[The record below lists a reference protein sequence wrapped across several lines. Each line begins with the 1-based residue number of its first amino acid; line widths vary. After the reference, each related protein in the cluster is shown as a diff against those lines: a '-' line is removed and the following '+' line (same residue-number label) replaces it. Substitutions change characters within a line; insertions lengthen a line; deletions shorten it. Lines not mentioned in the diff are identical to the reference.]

1 MSELNSIKKILK
13 NHKEY
18 LQKKFYVEKIGVF
31 GSYSKGEE
39 TSESDIDI
47 LIKFNGPIG
56 WDFIELNEYLESILD
71 KKVDLVS
78 IKALKRQLKDII
90 LKEVIYV

>member
-1 MSELNSIKKILK
+1 MSELKSIEKILK
-13 NHKEY
+13 KHKEY

-47 LIKFNGPIG
+47 LVKFNGPIG